1 MPHLASISEKYISPY
16 QFFNRVQ
23 KGNLNEQWLKQI
35 QKSNNKSIQLLR
47 EQIWESN
54 DGYKLRK
61 REPFRK
67 TSVTGSANRKR
78 SRHDDGWKPND

>member
-1 MPHLASISEKYISPY
+1 MVKA
-16 QFFNRVQ
+16 NT
-23 KGNLNEQWLKQI
+23 
-35 QKSNNKSIQLLR
+35 KSNNKSIQLLR

-61 REPFRK
+61 REPFCK

-78 SRHDDGWKPND
+78 SSHDDGWKSKD